1 MNILFLTPY
10 PKGSAP
16 SQRFRFELFFEAL
29 RAKGWSYQV
38 KSFWDEKT
46 WHKLYE
52 GGSIWIKTIGLIK
65 GFGRRKWLMLN
76 LKGYDII
83 FIHREAAPIGP
94 PVFEWF
100 IAKMLRKKIVYD
112 FDDAIWLP
120 NTSDHNSIA
129 GRLKWHSKV
138 GAICR
143 WSWKVSVGNEY
154 LSNYA
159 MQHNQR
165 VKILPTVVDT
175 AVHKPTVEGQEP
187 MAKNQMPVLGWTGSH
202 STLKYLTLLV
212 PVLQRLQ
219 QKHEFTFLV
228 IADQDPGLPLK
239 HYRFIKWSKDKE
251 IEDLNELD
259 IGLMPLE
266 DDQWSKGKCG
276 FKAIQYGAVGIP
288 ALVSPVG
295 VNQEIVEHGVTG
307 FHCSTDKDWETAIST
322 LIANQ
327 ELRLKMGQA
336 GRKRI
341 SKHYSVESEKER
353 FLALFG

>member
-52 GGSIWIKTIGLIK
+52 GGSNWIKTIGLIK

-100 IAKMLRKKIVYD
+100 IAQVLKKKIVYD

-120 NTSDHNSIA
+120 NTSDHNSMA

-154 LSNYA
+154 LADYA
-159 MQHNQR
+159 GQYCEH
-165 VKILPTVVDT
+165 VAITPTVVNT
-175 AVHKPTVEGQEP
+175 SVHISTINSHLSTPNSQ
-187 MAKNQMPVLGWTGSH
+187 PVLGWTGSH
-202 STLKYLTLLV
+202 STLKYLNSLL
-212 PVLQRLQ
+212 PMLQRLEQ
-219 QKHEFTFLV
+219 SLAFTFVV
-228 IADQDPGLPLK
+228 IADKDPLLSLK
-239 HYRFIKWSKDKE
+239 HYRFIKWSKDQE
-251 IEDLNELD
+251 IDDLNELD

-295 VNQEIVEHGVTG
+295 VNQVIVEHGVTG

-341 SKHYSVESEKER
+341 IKHYSVESEKER
-353 FLALFG
+353 FLALFD